1 MNLERQAVHVFIK
14 TEGVWASITAEDPCP
29 PGNAERFGDSM
40 TSSRGQGSSLEPAH
54 HHPLTLA
61 KQQGI
66 YFPISPQDTVLYL
79 GSPAG
84 L

>member
-1 MNLERQAVHVFIK
+1 MNLERQAVHVFIR
-14 TEGVWASITAEDPCP
+14 TDGVWASITAEDPCL
-29 PGNAERFGDSM
+29 PGNTERFGDSM
-40 TSSRGQGSSLEPAH
+40 TSSHGQRSSLKPAH

-66 YFPISPQDTVLYL
+66 YFPISPQATVLYL
-79 GSPAG
+79 GSPEG